1 MKPHTRKMLC
11 AIGSRLRKLRL
22 GKGESQLS
30 LALKMNASQ
39 ATVNMIESGRR
50 CPSLITFIR
59 FCKTLDVKP
68 SDVLISLG
76 L

>member
-1 MKPHTRKMLC
+1 MKPTTRKILC

-22 GKGESQLS
+22 EKGESQLS
-30 LALKMNASQ
+30 LALKMNVAQSQ
-39 ATVNMIESGRR
+39 VNRIESGRR